1 MYTYVTIISIC
12 NLNKS
17 LTVVINIQNGGI
29 ISVSLQLFEVLT
41 YHFFYD
47 LTISCHIISLEWREV
62 RWWFWLFF
70 DVSCFLSYLVNRKLI
85 HCSAQTFYNEIMF
98 HTVVASSRICIQGE
112 DIYYKKFIFCVL
124 VWHLI
129 SNDGFKIFRL

>member
-85 HCSAQTFYNEIMF
+85 HFNIFICTRHRTGQKYSSTLAFLSVLKL
-98 HTVVASSRICIQGE
+98 HTKEVYIQRQCTH
-112 DIYYKKFIFCVL
+112 ILY
-124 VWHLI
+124 
-129 SNDGFKIFRL
+129 

>member
-1 MYTYVTIISIC
+1 MNYMSLVLSSI
-12 NLNKS
+12 L
-17 LTVVINIQNGGI
+17 
-29 ISVSLQLFEVLT
+29 
-41 YHFFYD
+41 
-47 LTISCHIISLEWREV
+47 
-62 RWWFWLFF
+62 
-70 DVSCFLSYLVNRKLI
+70 LSYFSVFVIFSDSDVLRDFLYAADELLMTEGDHVFITMELFPSDWLGYYTQFERGTVYGI
-85 HCSAQTFYNEIMF
+85 AGSAQTFYNEIMF